1 MKLLLLIILLFSFNS
16 IAQVATSTPEE
27 TGTSTPPEPIP
38 ETPEEIAEREAR
50 ERAEA
55 RRVARE
61 LHKAE
66 MKARIAAFKEY
77 RHTMRRVLNVPNPD
91 AWLRD
96 NIDSMATSTMESFV
110 ELMEAE
116 EVVIDNERK
125 AQDNKKDQRDTDCD
139 DLESSIIVPDY
150 VIRLLGEKCR

>member
-38 ETPEEIAEREAR
+38 ETPQERAEREAR
-50 ERAEA
+50 ERADA
-55 RRVARE
+55 RRIARE
-61 LHKAE
+61 LHKVE

-77 RHTMRRVLNVPNPD
+77 RYTMTRTLNIRNPD

-96 NIDSMATSTMESFV
+96 NIDSMATSTMERIV
-110 ELMEAE
+110 LMMEAE
-116 EVVIDNERK
+116 EIVIEGEETARN
-125 AQDNKKDQRDTDCD
+125 NKKDQRDTDCD
-139 DLESSIIVPDY
+139 DLEDSIVVPDY
-150 VIRLLGEKCR
+150 VIRLLGEKCK